1 VRYLSDGAV
10 LGTAGFVD
18 EVFQREKEAG
28 RASPKRE
35 TGARMM
41 RGAQWGELRVL
52 RDLQKE
58 VIGEVKPE
66 VEVK

>member
-1 VRYLSDGAV
+1 V

-18 EVFQREKEAG
+18 EIFLREKEAG

-35 TGARMM
+35 TGARKM

-58 VIGEVKPE
+58 VIGEVVPHSGSA
-66 VEVK
+66 VIDAT